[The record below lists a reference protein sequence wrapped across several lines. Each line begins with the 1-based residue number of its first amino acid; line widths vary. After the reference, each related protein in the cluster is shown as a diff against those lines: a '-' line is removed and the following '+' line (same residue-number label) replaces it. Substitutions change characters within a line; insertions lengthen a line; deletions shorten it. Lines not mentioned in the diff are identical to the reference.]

1 MGAEAAHQQRPALIQ
16 QDDGGSNAKTTTAT
30 SSSKLDPKE
39 LVRDAKPMW
48 EIGMKDSKE
57 WNTKNLSQRLLMDT
71 VCAGTAG
78 GLVAPIVSMI
88 DKYVG
93 EDGRRLGEYMLTVYA
108 AERSWKTPRGK
119 HP

>member
-1 MGAEAAHQQRPALIQ
+1 MGAEAGHQQRPALIQ
-16 QDDGGSNAKTTTAT
+16 QDDGSSSNAKTTTAT

-71 VCAGTAG
+71 ICAGTAG

-93 EDGRRLGEYMLTVYA
+93 ENKRHLVH
-108 AERSWKTPRGK
+108 WN
-119 HP
+119 

>member
-1 MGAEAAHQQRPALIQ
+1 MGAEAGHQQRPALIQ

-57 WNTKNLSQRLLMDT
+57 WNTENLSQRLLMDT
-71 VCAGTAG
+71 ICAGTAG

-93 EDGRRLGEYMLTVYA
+93 EDERRLGESMLTVYA

>member
-1 MGAEAAHQQRPALIQ
+1 MGAEAGHQQRPALIQ
-16 QDDGGSNAKTTTAT
+16 QDDGSSSNAKTTAT

-71 VCAGTAG
+71 ICAGTAG

-93 EDGRRLGEYMLTVYA
+93 ENKRHLVELMLTMYA
-108 AERSWKTPRGK
+108 AERSWKTHLGK
-119 HP
+119 LL